1 METILSD
8 TKLHDELDFVK
19 RQADILA
26 TQRLKYPSNYVPPI
40 EHRQKKPTLVN
51 IAVVEPPAPM
61 DDEDGPGPANE
72 SIKLTIKSLKP
83 PLTFTLECSPTVTI
97 SSLKEQLSSQYP
109 DAPQPEAQRWILKGK
124 AMGGDRLLKEFSVE
138 NGSVVNLMIT
148 KPAASA
154 SPAPTPAAAAAA
166 AAPSASGSATPISVP
181 SFTLSEP
188 APATSTGPPS
198 LQINTT
204 SLPID
209 DGSLT
214 PSAPPPFNTKISD
227 PALWIGAWDLLK
239 QHFGEDNEGEAQQA
253 WESWLGG
260 AREWISPGDKALIR
274 DRVGLSAMGG
284 V

>member
-26 TQRLKYPSNYVPPI
+26 TQRLKYVSTYIPPI
-40 EHRQKKPTLVN
+40 EHRHKKPTLVN

-61 DDEDGPGPANE
+61 DDEDAAAQTNE
-72 SIKLTIKSLKP
+72 SVTLTIKSLKP
-83 PLTFTLECSPTVTI
+83 PLTFSLECAPTVTI
-97 SSLKEQLSSQYP
+97 SSLKEQLRAQYP

-124 AMGGDRLLKEFSVE
+124 AMGGDRLLKEFAVE

-148 KPAASA
+148 K
-154 SPAPTPAAAAAA
+154 A
-166 AAPSASGSATPISVP
+166 AAPPSATAQPTNAANPVSVP

-188 APATSTGPPS
+188 APATSAGPPS

-239 QHFGEDNEGEAQQA
+239 QHFGEDNEVEAQQA

-260 AREWISPGDKALIR
+260 AREWISAGDKALIR